1 MKLYFR
7 LLSFAKPIE
16 KFAIPYFIVTIL
28 HIFFNTINFSLLA
41 PLLNTLF
48 SEENASTIV
57 KNPDKNFSIFNIIK
71 VFDYYVHYFIETLGK
86 WETLKYVCI
95 AILISVFFANLFKYF
110 SQRIMENLR
119 IHTLKKFRKRVFD
132 NVVDLHIG
140 FFSAERKGDI
150 ISKISTD
157 VQTVQ
162 FSVTNTLQVI
172 FKEPFQIIFYLVLL
186 ITISAKLTLYAFLVV
201 PLAGFLIARLVK
213 RLRKQATSAQQTFG
227 GMVSFLDEVLTG
239 IKMVKV
245 FNASDYVKK
254 RFDDQNNQY
263 SRIIKSMANRQQAA
277 SPVSEFL
284 GVMMVVFIVLYGGYL
299 IINSQSELKP
309 AEFITYIAVFSQ
321 IMRPVKALTDSFS
334 NIHQGIAA
342 GERVLELIDTRPQ
355 INDNTGAIAINSVH
369 QGISFKNV
377 SFAYDRKLVLDDIS
391 FEIPIGQT
399 VALVGPS
406 GSGKSTIADL
416 TARFYDL
423 SQGEILVD
431 GVNIK
436 NILIESLRN
445 QIGMVGQESILFN
458 DTVFNNIA
466 FGKSNVTEEQV
477 INAAKIANAHSFIEH
492 LENGY
497 HTNIGDR
504 GLKLSGGQR
513 QRLNIARAVLLNPPL
528 LILDEATSALDTE
541 SEQLVQNALNNLM
554 RDRTSLVI
562 AHRLSTIKNADIIL
576 VLDDGKIVERGT
588 HNDLINRGGVYK
600 RLIEMQAFE
609 VEQ

>member
-377 SFAYDRKLVLDDIS
+377 SFAYDRKLVLNDIS

>member
-16 KFAIPYFIVTIL
+16 KFAIPYFVVTIL

-48 SEENASTIV
+48 SEENTSTIV
-57 KNPDKNFSIFNIIK
+57 KNPDKDFSIFNIIK
-71 VFDYYVHYFIETLGK
+71 VFDYYVHHFIETLGK
-86 WETLKYVCI
+86 WETLKYVCL
-95 AILISVFFANLFKYF
+95 AILISVFLANLFKYF

-119 IHTLKKFRKRVFD
+119 IHTLKRFRKRVFD

-140 FFSAERKGDI
+140 YFTTERKGDI

-172 FKEPFQIIFYLVLL
+172 FKEPFQIIFYLILL

-213 RLRKQATSAQQTFG
+213 RLKKQATSAQQTFG
-227 GMVSFLDEVLTG
+227 SMVSFLDEVLTG

-245 FNASDYVKK
+245 FNASEYVKR

-284 GVMMVVFIVLYGGYL
+284 GVSMVVFIVLYGGYL

-342 GERVLELIDTRPQ
+342 GERVLELIDTKPQ
-355 INDNTGAIAINSVH
+355 INDSPEAINIHSIQH
-369 QGISFKNV
+369 GISFKNV
-377 SFAYDRKLVLDDIS
+377 SFAYNKKLVLNNIS
-391 FEIPIGQT
+391 FEIPIGKT

-423 SQGEILVD
+423 SHGQILID
-431 GVNIK
+431 GIDIRNIR
-436 NILIESLRN
+436 IESLRN

-458 DTVFNNIA
+458 DTVFNNVA
-466 FGKSNVTEEQV
+466 FGKSNIPEEQV
-477 INAAKIANAHSFIEH
+477 MQAAKIANAHSFIEN

-513 QRLNIARAVLLNPPL
+513 QRLSIARAVLLNPPL

-541 SEQLVQNALNNLM
+541 SEQLVQGALNNLM
-554 RDRTSLVI
+554 QDRTSLVI

-576 VLDDGKIVERGT
+576 VLDNGEIVERGT
-588 HNDLINRGGVYK
+588 HNDLLGHRGVYK

>member
-57 KNPDKNFSIFNIIK
+57 KNPDKDFSVFNIIK

-513 QRLNIARAVLLNPPL
+513 QRLNITRAVLLNPPL

>member
-1 MKLYFR
+1 
-7 LLSFAKPIE
+7 
-16 KFAIPYFIVTIL
+16 
-28 HIFFNTINFSLLA
+28 
-41 PLLNTLF
+41 
-48 SEENASTIV
+48 
-57 KNPDKNFSIFNIIK
+57 
-71 VFDYYVHYFIETLGK
+71 
-86 WETLKYVCI
+86 
-95 AILISVFFANLFKYF
+95 
-110 SQRIMENLR
+110 MENLR